1 MIDKHVQQHASLV
14 YMADNS
20 VGAFYGI
27 KGLVNLFTKEEPG
40 IDDPKSLTA
49 TELPVI
55 AN

>member
-1 MIDKHVQQHASLV
+1 MIDKHVHQHASLV
-14 YMADNS
+14 YMSDNP

-27 KGLVNLFTKEEPG
+27 KGLVDLFTKEEPG

-49 TELPVI
+49 KELPMI